1 LPGANPKISAST
13 TKKGKEMELLIVT
26 LALSTVAVIA
36 QLADFNQ
43 RN

>member
-1 LPGANPKISAST
+1 
-13 TKKGKEMELLIVT
+13 MELLIVT